1 MPVDPSTLHVVRR
14 AELLARG
21 LTRSALDAEVATGRL
36 IRLGRSWYGD
46 ERTPADVAA
55 ALRRGTRLTCVSALR
70 HHGLWTP
77 LDPGRHEAAHR
88 RASTETPPGVVGHG
102 ILRRWPDDGPILP
115 APLALDHLARC
126 LGARDDAILFESAAH
141 TGLVPLWQ
149 IDDILAGL
157 PQRTRKAL
165 GRIDH
170 RAESGTETVVRR
182 FFERMGVQVEPQA
195 RIDHVGRVDLRVG
208 ERLIVECDSRAHHT
222 SEAAYAEERRR
233 DLQPVLMGYVVVRL
247 TWADVMLHGEATEV
261 LLRELIR
268 TGRHRVARSRRGSAH
283 IVPSQSTRPV
293 V

>member
-1 MPVDPSTLHVVRR
+1 MPADPSALQVVRR

-21 LTRSALDAEVATGRL
+21 LTRFEVDAEVAAGRL

-46 ERTPADVAA
+46 ARTPEDVAA

-77 LDPGRHEAAHR
+77 LVPGRHEIGHR
-88 RASTETPPGVVGHG
+88 RSPAEPPPGVVGHG
-102 ILRRWPDDGPILP
+102 ILRRWPDDGAILP
-115 APLALDHLARC
+115 PPHALDHAARC
-126 LGARDDAILFESAAH
+126 LSARDAAILFESAAH

-157 PQRTRKAL
+157 PQRTRRAL
-165 GRIDH
+165 GQIDH

-182 FFERMGVQVEPQA
+182 FFERMGVQVEPQV
-195 RIDHVGRVDLRVG
+195 RIDQVGRVDLRVG
-208 ERLIVECDSRAHHT
+208 ERLIIECDSRAHHT
-222 SEAAYAEERRR
+222 SEAAYAEDRRR
-233 DLQPVLMGYVVVRL
+233 DLQLVLRGYVVVRL

-268 TGRHRVARSRRGSAH
+268 TGRHRIPRSRRGGAH
-283 IVPSQSTRPV
+283 IVPSPSTRPV